1 MKFFIYK
8 LLLAVMLFSP
18 IVAAQSCSPWQ
29 PWLTFKSHF
38 INDKGRVIDLG
49 SKQQISTSEGQSYAL
64 FFALVANDQATFD
77 RVLNWT
83 QEHLAEGDL
92 STRLPAWLWGIDENN
107 NGKILDSNPAADSDL
122 WIAYSLSQAAL
133 LWDERRYAVLA
144 SVLAQRIIREETTYI
159 AGLGLSL
166 LPGPSGFEF
175 DNNRFKL
182 NPSYSPLFIY
192 QQFSQLYPHSP
203 WQQLHEGSAK
213 LLLKTSQHGVSPDW
227 VMYDA
232 NKGFY
237 FDKKTSDLGSY
248 NAIRVYLWTAM
259 MAQDA
264 PYRQQ
269 LIEQFLPFIDTIN
282 EQGYVPLNSY
292 AKTGD
297 VDSKKGPAGFNAAL
311 LPLLMTQDK
320 NETQMAMQQ
329 QLMVDNSF
337 NQTRYYDS
345 VLNLF
350 SNGSVNQRFVIT
362 KDGTLQPKWSTE
374 CR

>member
-1 MKFFIYK
+1 MKLFMVN
-8 LLLAVMLFSP
+8 LLLALMFFSP
-18 IVAAQSCSPWQ
+18 LVTAQTCSPWQ
-29 PWLTFKSHF
+29 PWQTFKKHF
-38 INDKGRVIDLG
+38 ISDEGRVIDLG

-83 QEHLAEGDL
+83 EVHLAEGDL
-92 STRLPAWLWGIDENN
+92 STRLPAWQWGVDKDN
-107 NGKILDSNPAADSDL
+107 NGQILDSNPAADSDL
-122 WIAYSLSQAAL
+122 WTAYSLSQAAL

-144 SVLAQRIIREETTYI
+144 AVLAQRIMREETAYI
-159 AGLGLSL
+159 DGIGLSL

-175 DNNRFKL
+175 NNRRFKL

-192 QQFSQLYPHSP
+192 QQFSELYPHSP
-203 WQQLHEGSAK
+203 WQQLLQGSAE
-213 LLLKTSQHGVSPDW
+213 LLLKTSQQGVSPDW
-227 VMYDA
+227 VMYDT
-232 NKGFY
+232 NSGFY

-248 NAIRVYLWTAM
+248 NAIRVYLWAAM
-259 MAQDA
+259 MAKNA
-264 PYRQQ
+264 PYRKQ
-269 LIEQFLPFIDTIN
+269 LIEQFLPFINTVN
-282 EQGYVPLNSY
+282 ELGYVPLNSY
-292 AKTGD
+292 AQSGK

-311 LPLLMTQDK
+311 LPLLMTQGE
-320 NETQMAMQQ
+320 NETQMAIQQ

-350 SNGSVNQRFVIT
+350 ANGSINNRFIIT
-362 KDGTLQPKWSTE
+362 ENGTLQPNWSTE